1 MSEKTVKLS
10 HNEVI
15 KELNPSL
22 AGEIAPTL
30 NDLAVDAFSKD
41 DQQFLK
47 FHGIYQQDDRD
58 VRKQGKKFIFMI
70 RGVNPGGV
78 LSPELYLTYDRLS
91 EAHGNQTLRITSRQ
105 SFRVGGV
112 DERQQ

>member
-1 MSEKTVKLS
+1 MSGKKQKLT

-15 KELNPSL
+15 KKVNPSL

-30 NDLAVDAFSKD
+30 ADGKVDVFSKD

-58 VRKQGKKFIFMI
+58 VRNQGKKYIFMI

-78 LSPELYLTYDRLS
+78 LTP
-91 EAHGNQTLRITSRQ
+91 
-105 SFRVGGV
+105 
-112 DERQQ
+112 